1 MNKVNSNEEIKYLTL
16 KDIQQMSEKTN
27 NTYYN
32 FHKWKG
38 YAKVECIERINTQSI
53 NNNIEQLLY
62 LPNKHIKFLR
72 DFLSLFSKNNSDRY
86 KLLNRLFDIY
96 IQDISVFDDNISDF
110 KIINHNQKIS
120 LLKESFNIFK
130 KLKNRDEI
138 LNFMF
143 SSEYDTKS
151 LVYNMEEGK
160 YMEGIK
166 MDVSHQLLNKNE
178 LLDLLLKYFNF
189 QQKEANKYKEE
200 LAQNCKFAKKHSKT
214 CNMKDTLEI
223 CNYCDKN
230 FSR

>member
-1 MNKVNSNEEIKYLTL
+1 MNKVNSNKEIKYLTL
-16 KDIQQMSEKTN
+16 KDIQKMSEETN

-32 FHKWKG
+32 FHKWKY
-38 YAKVECIERINTQSI
+38 YAKVECIERINTQAI
-53 NNNIEQLLY
+53 NNDIEKLLY

-96 IQDISVFDDNISDF
+96 IQDISVSDDNISDF
-110 KIINHNQKIS
+110 KIINNDQKIS

-130 KLKNRDEI
+130 RLKNRDEI

-143 SSEYDTKS
+143 SSEYANKA

-160 YMEGIK
+160 YMEGIR
-166 MDVSHQLLNKNE
+166 MDVSHQLLNKNQ

-189 QQKEANKYKEE
+189 QKQD
-200 LAQNCKFAKKHSKT
+200 SK
-214 CNMKDTLEI
+214 NNLLL
-223 CNYCDKN
+223 KN
-230 FSR
+230 NQR